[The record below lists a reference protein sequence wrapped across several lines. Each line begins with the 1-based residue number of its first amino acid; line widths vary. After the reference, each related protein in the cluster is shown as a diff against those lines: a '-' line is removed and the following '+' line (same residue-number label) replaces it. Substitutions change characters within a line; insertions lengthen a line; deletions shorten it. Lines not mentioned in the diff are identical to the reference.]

1 MKTFLTNALL
11 AALVFAGQLGASP
24 AQARA
29 AGLVDLSGGFDP
41 FVRQASAEADGFD
54 LTDVCDR
61 CRSCNCT
68 SPWTVNLTQTADYG
82 TALALPIGLTP
93 ANTLLAPVGN
103 PAAAG
108 ILNLPQA
115 ANLGLLGNLGLAAVP
130 PGTNVMG
137 VFEDDFQFQ
146 STAGLGYKHQIDEYR
161 TLTLGYS
168 YYQNLHPDVK
178 QLDLMS
184 HTPSVNYA
192 VKLTDR
198 ITTATYYNYAYYFL
212 SGSSFL
218 TQNRIGSLTTFAAN
232 ERWTYNLGVNYANVN
247 FRQGADFLNSDNYA
261 GTFEA
266 NRFLDSA
273 QTRYL
278 RIGYGGGY
286 SDALNQ
292 GFSYRVNNIYSV
304 YRFLFGSDNKNE
316 MRLSSGYGFYDF
328 VGADPIQQN
337 LKRNDNIYTA
347 GVYYGRQLSTNV
359 QLFAQYTYLNS
370 NSNVSRQLYNSDLFS
385 LGVTYVK

>member
-1 MKTFLTNALL
+1 M
-11 AALVFAGQLGASP
+11 
-24 AQARA
+24 
-29 AGLVDLSGGFDP
+29 
-41 FVRQASAEADGFD
+41 
-54 LTDVCDR
+54 
-61 CRSCNCT
+61 
-68 SPWTVNLTQTADYG
+68 
-82 TALALPIGLTP
+82 
-93 ANTLLAPVGN
+93 
-103 PAAAG
+103 
-108 ILNLPQA
+108 
-115 ANLGLLGNLGLAAVP
+115 
-130 PGTNVMG
+130 
-137 VFEDDFQFQ
+137 
-146 STAGLGYKHQIDEYR
+146 DE
-161 TLTLGYS
+161 
-168 YYQNLHPDVK
+168 
-178 QLDLMS
+178 LDLMS

-261 GTFEA
+261 GTIEA
-266 NRFLDSA
+266 NRFFDAA

-292 GFSYRVNNIYSV
+292 GFSYRVNNVYSV

-337 LKRNDNIYTA
+337 LKRADNIYTA

-385 LGVTYVK
+385 LGITYVK